1 MKDFDPIYLSHQN
14 GPSLKGKFKVSEVGL
29 GWKSQDGEII
39 TISKS
44 DLLDLEYVRV
54 ARFN

>member
-1 MKDFDPIYLSHQN
+1 MKDCEPIYLSHQN
-14 GPSLKGKFKVSEVGL
+14 GLSFKGKFKVSEVGL

-44 DLLDLEYVRV
+44 DLLLVEYLRV
-54 ARFN
+54 AR